1 MRFTSAKYEDLG
13 QVTAR
18 VNRVTGGLEIN
29 PRIWSVLNSDYK
41 DFVLY
46 HEDGHLRLETA
57 DEFEVNKY
65 AVDRFIETAT
75 LDNPKL
81 EQRIVV
87 LSDML
92 SPKGMRKFTGEVYSE
107 FSADGASAGLAST
120 GGDEYG
126 IGQGLTALSV
136 LLPAIGI
143 GRNARQKELEAS
155 AKTQQELLTAQ
166 SAYSSKK
173 TTNQII
179 IISVAGGLLI
189 VALVLYFTFK
199 R

>member
-75 LDNPKL
+75 LDNPDL

-92 SPKGMRKFTGEVYSE
+92 SPKGMRKFSGEIYSE
-107 FSADGASAGLAST
+107 FSADGTAA
-120 GGDEYG
+120 GGDMYG
-126 IGQGLTALSV
+126 IGQALTGLST

-143 GRNARQKELEAS
+143 GSKARAKELESS